1 MNQVWSNLVGEQP
14 KCSQLRVVMVLVLTG
29 CDDRTTFERKYEAS
43 SEKIAREA
51 KAMDADMANGMGD
64 AEGSALPDKT
74 LR

>member
-1 MNQVWSNLVGEQP
+1 M
-14 KCSQLRVVMVLVLTG
+14 RVVVALLLVLTG

-51 KAMDADMANGMGD
+51 KAMDDEMANGMGE
-64 AEGSALPDKT
+64 AEGSALTKKP